1 MPTAPGRAAFQQEF
15 GVSRETMERLDI
27 YAALLKKWNT
37 AINLVSRGTLATLW
51 SRHFFDS
58 AQIFKLTDRQ
68 GGHWVDIGS
77 GAGFPGMVV
86 ALIAKDVALDFRFTF
101 VESDQRKC
109 AFLRSVSRETKTT
122 VTVLSDRIE
131 VIAPLRADV
140 ISARAL
146 APLKDLLAHA
156 DRHLKAD
163 GQAIFLKGA
172 TYRAELEEALESW
185 TFRSDEYPSKT
196 DETGIIVNLGEIQR
210 V

>member
-1 MPTAPGRAAFQQEF
+1 M
-15 GVSRETMERLDI
+15 
-27 YAALLKKWNT
+27 
-37 AINLVSRGTLATLW
+37 
-51 SRHFFDS
+51 
-58 AQIFKLTDRQ
+58 
-68 GGHWVDIGS
+68 DIGS

-86 ALIAKDVALDFRFTF
+86 AIIAKEVSPEFSFTF

-109 AFLRSVSRETKTT
+109 AFLQSVSRETKTP
-122 VTVLSDRIE
+122 VTVLSGRIE
-131 VIAPLRADV
+131 DIAPLRADV

-146 APLKDLLAHA
+146 APLSDLLVYAN
-156 DRHLKAD
+156 RHLKAD